1 MIDNR
6 ESRLAVQWCYMTS
19 PYPAIRCSFVTVC
32 SFAILGCPSIN
43 LVLESETPRHSAQCN
58 TLVMDERFQ
67 YLRDL
72 SSLEDLSIGHAIQK
86 SGCNPP
92 WHRGIQCKTCEYE
105 SVDL

>member
-43 LVLESETPRHSAQCN
+43 LVLQSETPRHSA
-58 TLVMDERFQ
+58 
-67 YLRDL
+67 
-72 SSLEDLSIGHAIQK
+72 AILLGTVEFSARPVSMSQWTYDAK
-86 SGCNPP
+86 ILALAPIFAN
-92 WHRGIQCKTCEYE
+92 
-105 SVDL
+105 

>member
-6 ESRLAVQWCYMTS
+6 ESRLAVQWCYMNS

-43 LVLESETPRHSAQCN
+43 LVLESETPGIRPN
-58 TLVMDERFQ
+58 VTLSTRLMDEPFQ

-72 SSLEDLSIGHAIQK
+72 SSLEDLSIGPTIQK

-92 WHRGIQCKTCEYE
+92 WHRGIQCKT
-105 SVDL
+105 V